1 MIKEAKAL
9 GLKVMIG
16 CMTESS
22 VGISAI
28 GQLLPQLD
36 YVDMDGALLLKKDIA
51 KGIVIHEDA
60 SLSYPDMGGSGIELL
75 DL

>member
-1 MIKEAKAL
+1 
-9 GLKVMIG
+9 
-16 CMTESS
+16 
-22 VGISAI
+22 
-28 GQLLPQLD
+28 
-36 YVDMDGALLLKKDIA
+36 MDGALLLKKDIA

>member
-1 MIKEAKAL
+1 
-9 GLKVMIG
+9 
-16 CMTESS
+16 MTESS